1 MEILI
6 AIRYIHID
14 TQKLRPKENVFLS
27 IAKIERKKVPE
38 YGMSTK
44 SGIFLEKGRTFV
56 ALVI

>member
-1 MEILI
+1 M
-6 AIRYIHID
+6 
-14 TQKLRPKENVFLS
+14 FFSS